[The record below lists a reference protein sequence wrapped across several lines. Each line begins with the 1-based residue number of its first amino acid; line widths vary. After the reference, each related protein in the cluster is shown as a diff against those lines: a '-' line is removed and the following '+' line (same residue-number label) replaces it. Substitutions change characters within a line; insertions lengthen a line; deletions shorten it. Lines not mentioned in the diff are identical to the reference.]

1 MVLIPFFQIPPLQFL
16 GLSIHAFEVLT
27 SLGIYIGIRY
37 TLNMAK
43 NRNLSEKNVVDAII
57 VSIIAGFIGAHV
69 MHVLLYQRDFSD
81 PLKLFQ
87 IWKGISSTGGFL
99 AGGVACWIFLRI
111 KKLDIYAYGDCMV
124 AGVLVALFFGR
135 LGCFTA
141 HDHPGSLTT
150 FPLAVNFPGGARHDL
165 GFYEA
170 FFVADFLITA
180 HVPAIRAWF
189 NQKKG
194 RWMVATLM
202 FYGSIRLALDLL
214 RAKDLPDADSR
225 YFGLTPAQYACLIF
239 ITIAASILIQ
249 KRNVGNSR
257 HS

>member
-1 MVLIPFFQIPPLQFL
+1 MIPYFQIPPLQFL

-81 PLKLFQ
+81 PLKLLQ

-124 AGVLVALFFGR
+124 TGVLVALFFGR

-141 HDHPGSLTT
+141 HDHPGGLTT

-180 HVPAIRAWF
+180 HVPAVRNWL
-189 NQKKG
+189 NQKSG
-194 RWMVATLM
+194 RWMITGLL
-202 FYGSIRLALDLL
+202 FYGTTRLALDLL
-214 RAKDLPDADSR
+214 RAKDLPDSDAR
-225 YFGLTPAQYACLIF
+225 YAGLTPAQYVCFGFIFLSLVLIY
-239 ITIAASILIQ
+239 
-249 KRNVGNSR
+249 KRRTVK
-257 HS
+257 